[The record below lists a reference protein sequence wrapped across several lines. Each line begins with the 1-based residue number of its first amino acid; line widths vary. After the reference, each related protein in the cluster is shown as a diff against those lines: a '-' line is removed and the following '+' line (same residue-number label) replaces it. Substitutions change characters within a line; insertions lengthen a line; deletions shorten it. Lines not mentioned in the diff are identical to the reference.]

1 MSAFE
6 YATALALTA
15 LTLGGAGLAGWGI
28 RYRLLA
34 DWSGAPAALATAMV
48 ALAALLLGAQLLG
61 LVGLLGRPGL
71 VALMVAMG
79 AAGAA
84 QRPWRGGVRTPAP
97 RSEPWAA
104 VSCALGCAVV
114 AAVWLR
120 RSFLGFD
127 VGMGG
132 TDTLWFHMPF
142 ASAFAQS
149 GSITPLLHTDTE
161 FANAFYP
168 ANSELL
174 HATGMVLLGSD
185 VISPL
190 LNLAFLALLL
200 LAGWCVGRPRGV
212 APVTCLGAAALVAM
226 PMLAIT
232 QPGDAKNDA
241 LALACVAAAVAF
253 LLNGQGRRTAVAL
266 TGLAAGIAIGTKLSF
281 MVPAGLL
288 LLPVLASTPR
298 GRRASAAAVWIAAA
312 ALPAVLWF
320 ARNLA
325 ATGNPLPYVRHL
337 GPVALPG
344 PPAVP
349 QADTDFAIAHY
360 LGHGGVWNEFF
371 LPGLEYAFGP
381 LWWMILPLAVAALV
395 AGVARGGD
403 TERGLALAG
412 AGAALA
418 YLVTPQTAAGPED
431 SPFAVGLNLRY
442 LTPALLIAF
451 LLLPLLPAFEGRRTR
466 WLPVLAFG
474 AVFAGGILARE
485 PIFGPGYRAPAIA
498 VAVLTVAGVAAIP
511 KVAAHGYRP
520 ATGWTCAGLA
530 AIALAVVGWPGQQ
543 RHAERAYTRAS
554 PPFSS
559 YSGFGLDSA
568 YLLAK
573 RLSGERIGVSGMA
586 GAFWQYP
593 LSRDGLRN
601 TVRYVGSVGPN
612 GAFSAIEDCRSWR
625 RALARGRYDYVVTTP
640 RLDPW
645 RVLAGG
651 PAPEAA
657 WTRGARGAVP
667 VSAQDGVTVFRLTQP
682 VSAKACS

>member
-15 LTLGGAGLAGWGI
+15 VTLGGAGLAGWGL
-28 RYRLLA
+28 RHRLLG
-34 DWSGAPAALATAMV
+34 DWSGAPAALATA
-48 ALAALLLGAQLLG
+48 LAGLATLLLGAQLLG
-61 LVGLLGRPGL
+61 LAGLLNRPGL
-71 VALMVAMG
+71 AVLMVAVG

-84 QRPWRGGVRTPAP
+84 LRPWRGGARTLGP
-97 RSEPWAA
+97 RLGPWAA
-104 VSCALGCAVV
+104 MSCALGCGVV

-120 RSFLGFD
+120 RGFLGFD

-149 GSITPLLHTDTE
+149 GSITALLHTDTQ

-174 HATGMVLLGSD
+174 HATGMVLFGSD

-190 LNLAFLALLL
+190 LNVAFLALLM
-200 LAGWCVGRPRGV
+200 LAGWCAGGPRGV
-212 APVTCLGAAALVAM
+212 APVTCLGAAALAVL
-226 PMLAIT
+226 PTLATT
-232 QPGDAKNDA
+232 QPGDAKNDT
-241 LALACVAAAVAF
+241 LALACMAAAVAF
-253 LLNGQGRRTAVAL
+253 LLNGRGRRTPVAL
-266 TGLAAGIAIGTKLSF
+266 AGLAAGIAVGTKLSF
-281 MVPAGLL
+281 AVPAALL
-288 LLPVLASTPR
+288 LVAVPACVPR
-298 GRRASAAAVWIAAA
+298 GRRASAAAVWTAAA
-312 ALPAVLWF
+312 ALPAAVWF

-337 GPVALPG
+337 GPIALPG
-344 PPAVP
+344 PPAVA
-349 QADTDFAIAHY
+349 QSDTEFAVAHY
-360 LGHGGVWNEFF
+360 LGHGGVWDEFF

-381 LWWMILPLAVAALV
+381 LWWLVLALAVAALL
-395 AGVARGGD
+395 AGALRGAP

-418 YLVTPQTAAGPED
+418 YLGTPQTAAGPEG

-451 LLLPLLPAFEGRRTR
+451 LILPLLPPFGGRRSR
-466 WLPVLAFG
+466 WLPVLAFA
-474 AVFAGGILARE
+474 AVFASAILARE

>member
-1 MSAFE
+1 MSAFG
-6 YATALALTA
+6 YATALGLTT
-15 LTLGGAGLAGWGI
+15 LTLGGAGLAGWGL
-28 RYRLLA
+28 RHRLLP
-34 DWSGAPAALATAMV
+34 DWSGAPAALATSII
-48 ALAALLLGAQLLG
+48 ALVSLLLGAQLLG
-61 LVGLLGRPGL
+61 LAGLLDRPGL
-71 VALMVAMG
+71 VALMVAVG

-84 QRPWRGGVRTPAP
+84 QRPWLGGSRIPAS
-97 RSEPWAA
+97 RSEPWATM
-104 VSCALGCAVV
+104 SCALGCAVV
-114 AAVWLR
+114 VAVWLR
-120 RSFLGFD
+120 RGFLGFD

-174 HATGMVLLGSD
+174 HATGMVLFGSD
-185 VISPL
+185 IISPL
-190 LNLAFLALLL
+190 LNVAFLALLL
-200 LAGWCVGRPRGV
+200 LAGWCVGRPGGV
-212 APVTCLGAAALVAM
+212 APVTCLGAAALVVL
-226 PMLAIT
+226 PTLATT

-241 LALACVAAAVAF
+241 FALACIAAAVAF

-266 TGLAAGIAIGTKLSF
+266 TGLAAGIAVGTKLSF
-281 MVPAGLL
+281 ALPAGLL
-288 LLPVLASTPR
+288 LLPVLASAPR
-298 GRRASAAAVWIAAA
+298 GRRASAAAVWIAAT
-312 ALPAVLWF
+312 ALPAVVWF

-344 PPAVP
+344 PPPVA
-349 QADTDFAIAHY
+349 QADTGFAVAHY
-360 LGHGGVWNEFF
+360 LGRGGVWNEFF

-381 LWWMILPLAVAALV
+381 LWWLILSLAVAALV

-418 YLVTPQTAAGPED
+418 YLVTPQTAAGPEG
-431 SPFAVGLNLRY
+431 SPFAAGLNLRY

-451 LLLPLLPAFEGRRTR
+451 LVLPLLPALRGRRTR

-474 AVFAGGILARE
+474 VVFASAILAEE
-485 PIFGPGYRAPAIA
+485 PIFSPGYRAPAIA
-498 VAVLTVAGVAAIP
+498 VAVLTVAGVGAMA

-520 ATGWTCAGLA
+520 AIGWTCAGLA

-543 RHAERAYTRAS
+543 RHAERAYTRVI
-554 PPFSS
+554 PPFSA
-559 YSGFGLDSA
+559 YNGFGLDSA
-568 YLLAK
+568 YLLA
-573 RLSGERIGVSGMA
+573 RHLSGKRIGVSGMA

-601 TVRYVGSVGPN
+601 TVRYVGSPGPN

-645 RVLAGG
+645 RILAGG
-651 PAPEAA
+651 PAPEAV
-657 WTRGARGAVP
+657 WTRGARGASP
-667 VSAQDGVTVFRLTQP
+667 VSAQDGVTVFRLAQP